1 MKKMFYTHEMENAL
15 TAAGYRVRF
24 YESGTLCDVLMG
36 DRLMHRFKGEWS
48 LYNWMCDCELL

>member
-1 MKKMFYTHEMENAL
+1 MFYTHEMENAL

-24 YESGTLCDVLMG
+24 YEGGTLCDVLLG
-36 DRLMHRFKGEWS
+36 DCLMHRFKGEWS

>member
-15 TAAGYRVRF
+15 TAAGYRVNF
-24 YESGTLCDVLMG
+24 YEDRTKCVVFMG
-36 DRLMHRFKGEWS
+36 DRALHVFKGEWS